1 MEQIKI
7 KETEIVSPVDKV
19 IGDLINFSGR
29 FIDGPKSGKSKIISI
44 KQDMLYLG
52 EERYL
57 DNSPEA
63 IWAHLENGRSVLLG
77 FMYESGRFEISKRY
91 LKLNAHDTI

>member
-1 MEQIKI
+1 
-7 KETEIVSPVDKV
+7 
-19 IGDLINFSGR
+19 
-29 FIDGPKSGKSKIISI
+29 
-44 KQDMLYLG
+44 MLYLG